1 MAASLV
7 RGVGGEEFL
16 TSRVKFIKPGAT
28 CPVTFQKGW
37 VATGAILAVSLALM
51 DTHSVTIRRAGPG
64 DEAALALVGAASF
77 LESYAGIVDGQ
88 GIIRHCRERHTEA
101 VYARALADASQ
112 SLWLA
117 EIAPGHAAV
126 GYLHLA
132 APDLP
137 VPTGPNDIEIKRI
150 YVLSRLHGTGLG
162 RQLVGTAL
170 EHARTA
176 GHTSVVLG
184 VYKGNERALAFYGRA
199 GFEAL
204 GEREFDVGGNVY
216 CDWVMGRAV

>member
-1 MAASLV
+1 M
-7 RGVGGEEFL
+7 RGAGGEEFL
-16 TSRVKFIKPGAT
+16 TSPVKFMGRGGACRVKF
-28 CPVTFQKGW
+28 QKGCL
-37 VATGAILAVSLALM
+37 ARLAILAVSLAPM
-51 DTHSVTIRRAGPG
+51 DTQPVTIRPARPG

-88 GIIRHCRERHTEA
+88 GIIRHCQERHTAE
-101 VYARALADASQ
+101 VYARALADPSQ
-112 SLWLA
+112 RLWLA
-117 EIAPGHAAV
+117 EIAPGGAPV

-162 RQLVGTAL
+162 RTLVETAL
-170 EHARTA
+170 EHARAA

-204 GEREFDVGGNVY
+204 GERQFDVGGNVY